1 MLTSS
6 PETSER
12 GFQSFAEASRAVLSM
27 LEKRVADSAVFL
39 AHLDEEAGLLRLIDA
54 RTGDSSFELEPGSAM
69 PLDGSLCFHM
79 AAKRAPQ
86 ITGDAGADPVYGQLA
101 AQKAL
106 DIGSY
111 VAAPIVLPDG
121 TAVGTLCAIARR
133 LGAYGE
139 DDLELLSTMARL
151 LAFHLQQE
159 RREGDLERISESLR
173 TQASTD
179 PLTSLLNRRSF
190 VAALEREWQLTKR
203 GIASSYLVVADVD
216 GLKAANDAWGH
227 ATGDALLKDAAYALS
242 AAARGT
248 DIVGRLGGDE
258 FAVLLVGCE
267 AEAEAGAYCDRATAL
282 LDKTMNGRAA
292 QVRVS
297 MGYRGMADS
306 SSASQAL
313 HLADQAMYASKQ
325 VRGRAAEPGAG

>member
-1 MLTSS
+1 MPTLTQDI
-6 PETSER
+6 PER
-12 GFQSFAEASRAVLSM
+12 GFQSFSEASRAVMSM
-27 LEKRVADSAVFL
+27 LEKRVPDSAVFL
-39 AHLDEEAGLLRLIDA
+39 AHLDEDAGLLRMVDA
-54 RTGDSSFELEPGSAM
+54 RAGESTFELEPGATV
-69 PLDGSLCFHM
+69 PLEGSLCFHM

-86 ITGDAGADPVYGQLA
+86 LTGDVAADPVYGQLA

-121 TAVGTLCAIARR
+121 TVVGTLCAIARR
-133 LGAYGE
+133 LGAYDE
-139 DDLELLSTMARL
+139 TDLELLSTMARL

-190 VAALEREWQLTKR
+190 VSALEREWQLTKR

-216 GLKAANDAWGH
+216 GLKSANDAYGH
-227 ATGDALLKDAAYALS
+227 ATGDALLKDVAYALS

-267 AEAEAGAYCDRATAL
+267 AEAEAGAYCDRASGL
-282 LDKTMNGRAA
+282 LDKTMSGRAA
-292 QVRVS
+292 RVRVS

-313 HLADQAMYASKQ
+313 HLADQAMYASKHA
-325 VRGRAAEPGAG
+325 RTEPSDPRL